1 MKKRINNFLCIRI
14 CIITKC
20 TLNKLRNSYRNKNS
34 KEVVITMADLRPQM
48 MIFVTE
54 YLRNGNNA
62 TQAAIAAGY
71 SEKTAASQ
79 GSRLLKSVEIQQYLN
94 KTEQNLNKDLRVMF
108 AEDAVKAYSVMIE
121 IMNDPLTP
129 PKDRLVA
136 ARDLL
141 DRAGY
146 KPVEQIKADV
156 TTTKLEEF
164 YT

>member
-1 MKKRINNFLCIRI
+1 
-14 CIITKC
+14 
-20 TLNKLRNSYRNKNS
+20 
-34 KEVVITMADLRPQM
+34 MADLRPQM

-94 KTEQNLNKDLRVMF
+94 KTEQNLNKDLRMMF
-108 AEDAVKAYSVMIE
+108 AEDAVKAYGVMLE

-146 KPVEQIKADV
+146 KPIDKVQADMNAEISFKV
-156 TTTKLEEF
+156 SLPEGFGDDDED
-164 YT
+164 